1 MIQTPKFFKDREELA
16 GPNGMMLKRSRCQDR
31 TVAVVKKSL
40 AISAV
45 LKAARA
51 RSARWGGPRRGL
63 EGERRSGTAET
74 EARSSGGDLP
84 DDQWMRPRLIDAKDA
99 SLPVQSPGR
108 AQPRQ
113 PECRPTRLQE
123 R

>member
-16 GPNGMMLKRSRCQDR
+16 GPNGMMLKISRCQDR

-51 RSARWGGPRRGL
+51 RSAR
-63 EGERRSGTAET
+63 
-74 EARSSGGDLP
+74 
-84 DDQWMRPRLIDAKDA
+84 
-99 SLPVQSPGR
+99 
-108 AQPRQ
+108 
-113 PECRPTRLQE
+113 
-123 R
+123 